1 MRELLAC
8 ILYTIIILPYVLAY
22 TQFIQRD
29 TGVFLAMAQ
38 IKNIGLYTSGGDA
51 PGMNAAIR
59 AVVRTALYYDIEV
72 TGILRGYH
80 GMIRGEFMPMER
92 KSVSNIVQRGGT
104 ILKTARSD
112 QFRTS
117 EGRKKA
123 YEQLKASNIDALIGI
138 GGNGTF
144 AGARAFGDEYPDI
157 PVLGLPG
164 TIDND
169 LAGTDFT
176 IGYDTAIN
184 TVVNAVDKIRDTAES
199 HDRLFI
205 VEVMGR
211 DSGLIALRT
220 GIAAGAECI
229 LIPENKDGMASLFDR
244 LENGRKDKTSRIV
257 IAAEGDDAG
266 GAFEI
271 GRLVTEKF
279 PHYDTRVSILGHIQ
293 RGGKPT
299 CMDRVLASRVG
310 VAAVE
315 ALRDGRK
322 GEMVGVIHNEI
333 AYTPF
338 EQSIKHNAEINANF
352 LKIVEI
358 LSL

>member
-1 MRELLAC
+1 M
-8 ILYTIIILPYVLAY
+8 
-22 TQFIQRD
+22 
-29 TGVFLAMAQ
+29 
-38 IKNIGLYTSGGDA
+38 
-51 PGMNAAIR
+51 
-59 AVVRTALYYDIEV
+59 
-72 TGILRGYH
+72 RGYE
-80 GMIRGEFMPMER
+80 GMIRGEFVPMDR

-104 ILKTARSD
+104 ILKTARSE
-112 QFRTS
+112 QFQNTRRPQNSLRTI
-117 EGRKKA
+117 KKN
-123 YEQLKASNIDALIGI
+123 NIDALVAI
-138 GGNGTF
+138 GGDGTF
-144 AGARAFGDEYPDI
+144 TGAKVFGDEYDI
-157 PVLGLPG
+157 PIVGLPG

-169 LAGTDFT
+169 LVGTDFT

-220 GIAAGAECI
+220 GIAAGAEAI
-229 LIPENKDGMASLFDR
+229 LIPENKTGMTGLFDR

-271 GRLVTEKF
+271 GRMVTEKF

-315 ALRDGRK
+315 ALIAT
-322 GEMVGVIHNEI
+322 VIV
-333 AYTPF
+333 T
-338 EQSIKHNAEINANF
+338 KW
-352 LKIVEI
+352 
-358 LSL
+358 